1 MTKFTKE
8 QLEYLETNVEM
19 CEDRLGINVIRGD
32 IYSYVGGNIHG
43 NISGNVGG
51 IIYGDISGNVG
62 GNVLGDVE
70 GNIEGILWGT
80 VDGVQVGEIRWWQP
94 FSKKRSCSR
103 PGQY

>member
-8 QLEYLETNVEM
+8 QQEYLESNVDM

-51 IIYGDISGNVG
+51 TISGTIEGNVG
-62 GNVLGDVE
+62 GDVE